1 MDLNPSTSTYQLCN
15 LGQVAEPLS
24 PGHIFLIDR
33 MTVSNPWFA
42 WWCEDPMRCVQTWL
56 LRVLH
61 RHKNWGGGQVWGS
74 PC

>member
-33 MTVSNPWFA
+33 MTAAVWKNGGEPLSEG
-42 WWCEDPMRCVQTWL
+42 EDH
-56 LRVLH
+56 LREQPDYPAAGPPGPGNH
-61 RHKNWGGGQVWGS
+61 CGS
-74 PC
+74 EG